1 MKNEVNRAHVAKKK
15 CYNQPA
21 TLVALI
27 DPMTIL
33 CASDPAL
40 GGGGSGAPIGGAD
53 PGSGI

>member
-1 MKNEVNRAHVAKKK
+1 LKNERNIIMKK

-33 CASDPAL
+33 CVSDPAL

>member
-1 MKNEVNRAHVAKKK
+1 MKK

-40 GGGGSGAPIGGAD
+40 GGSGDPISGAD